1 MYRSFAEHSLHHHSP
16 STCYAFRWRMCF
28 TVMALFAFFFFLKNE
43 MLHGKS
49 DVYLSFSDYFG
60 WCLVA
65 SCLYRV
71 TPNFL
76 LFSEKWNISKM
87 KEIHKSLSCHF
98 ENKIWWNCVGT
109 ELVIE
114 YIFDDYLSLSHT
126 SPQSFRWYSVEFV
139 IKCITFSFVF
149 WTLAVHSTPPIWFFW
164 FVFSIKVNLWLHFE
178 LQRGSMLGAFP

>member
-1 MYRSFAEHSLHHHSP
+1 LLSTRCIIIHQALAMHSDEECASQWWPCL
-16 STCYAFRWRMCF
+16 
-28 TVMALFAFFFFLKNE
+28 LFFFFLKNE

-149 WTLAVHSTPPIWFFW
+149 WTLAVHSTPPIWSFW